1 MTNIKKIGL
10 TALAGSLV
18 ATSAFAG
25 AIDVTGSASVKFQS
39 EHETEHTQNNYTMG
53 QGLTFS
59 GGGDLDNGM
68 AISFGYVMT
77 NASFSSS
84 TLKLDMGDMGSLH
97 FAEGANPAGIGAWKD
112 KMPTAGE
119 EVYDDMGG
127 DGNGLAAFP
136 TNGTI
141 GYNGNLGGL
150 VDVSVSYNKNSS
162 TTTETAGAT
171 TGANVTTVMV
181 ANTGSSSSVVVSGS
195 PTDGAT
201 LFYGQGEKAGTT
213 KNNGTDM
220 WTVGGTYAVNALT
233 MGIQQTSIDKSAINS
248 DQDRLHMAVS
258 YQVNDDLAI
267 SYGMS
272 TVEFENASLVDQED
286 SGFSISYTMGS
297 MSLVGSWLESDNVSG
312 AAATNDSHTEIA
324 LSFAF

>member
-25 AIDVTGSASVKFQS
+25 AMDVTGSASVKFQS
-39 EHETEHTQNNYTMG
+39 EHESEHTGNNYTMG

-59 GGGDLDNGM
+59 GSGDLDNGM
-68 AISFGYVMT
+68 SISYGYVMS
-77 NASFSSS
+77 NAAFSSS

-127 DGNGLAAFP
+127 DGNGVATFP
-136 TNGTI
+136 TNGTL
-141 GYNGNLGGL
+141 GFNGNVGGL

-162 TTTETAGAT
+162 KK
-171 TGANVTTVMV
+171 VTTAATNGNSDTV
-181 ANTGSSSSVVVSGS
+181 AITTNTGSSTSVVISGS

-201 LFYGQGEKAGTT
+201 VFYGQGEKAGTT
-213 KNNGTDM
+213 KENGTDM
-220 WTVGGTYAVNALT
+220 RTIGATYAVNAVTL
-233 MGIQQTSIDKSAINS
+233 GIQQTNIDKSAANS
-248 DQDRLHMAVS
+248 DQDRLHLAAS
-258 YQVNDDLAI
+258 YQINDDLAI

-272 TVEFENASLVDQED
+272 TVEFEGSTTVDEED

-297 MSLVGSWLESDNVSG
+297 MSLVGSWLESDNVG
-312 AAATNDSHTEIA
+312 GTAASDDSNTK
-324 LSFAF
+324 LPKL

>member
-25 AIDVTGSASVKFQS
+25 AIDVTGKASVKFQS
-39 EHETEHTQNNYTMG
+39 EHESEHTGNNYSMG
-53 QGLTFS
+53 QALTFS

-77 NASFSSS
+77 NAAFSSS

-127 DGNGLAAFP
+127 DGNGVATFP

-141 GYNGNLGGL
+141 GYNGDLGGL

-162 TTTETAGAT
+162 SVKNVAAT
-171 TGANVTTVMV
+171 I
-181 ANTGSSSSVVVSGS
+181 SG
-195 PTDGAT
+195 
-201 LFYGQGEKAGTT
+201 
-213 KNNGTDM
+213 
-220 WTVGGTYAVNALT
+220 
-233 MGIQQTSIDKSAINS
+233 NS
-248 DQDRLHMAVS
+248 DLK
-258 YQVNDDLAI
+258 LLLL
-267 SYGMS
+267 
-272 TVEFENASLVDQED
+272 TLVH
-286 SGFSISYTMGS
+286 
-297 MSLVGSWLESDNVSG
+297 LVQL
-312 AAATNDSHTEIA
+312 
-324 LSFAF
+324 

>member
-25 AIDVTGSASVKFQS
+25 AMDVTGSASVKFVS

-53 QGLTFS
+53 QTLNFS
-59 GGGDLDNGM
+59 GSGEMDNGM
-68 AISFGYVMT
+68 TISYGYLMT
-77 NASFSSS
+77 NAALSSS

-97 FAEGANPAGIGAWKD
+97 FAEGANPAGIGGWKD

-127 DGNGLAAFP
+127 EANGYATFP

-141 GYNGNLGGL
+141 GYNGNLGDL
-150 VDVSVSYNKNSS
+150 VNVSVSYNKNSS
-162 TTTETAGAT
+162 STAVVAGTGTTDTRTIT
-171 TGANVTTVMV
+171 T
-181 ANTGSSSSVVVSGS
+181 NTGSSSSIVISGS
-195 PTDGAT
+195 PADGAT
-201 LFYGQGEKAGTT
+201 VFYGQGEKAGTT
-213 KNNGTDM
+213 KELGTDM
-220 WTVGGTYAVNALT
+220 WTAGVTYAVGGTTV
-233 MGIQQTSIDKSAINS
+233 GVQQTSIDSATANA
-248 DQDRLHMAVS
+248 DADRLHIAAS

-272 TVEFENASLVDQED
+272 TVEFEDATKVDQED
-286 SGFSISYTMGS
+286 SGFAISYTMGS
-297 MSLVGSWLESDNVSG
+297 MSLVGSWNESDNVSG
-312 AAATNDSHTEIA
+312 TSATDDSHTEIA

>member
-25 AIDVTGSASVKFQS
+25 AMDVTGSASVKFQS
-39 EHETEHTQNNYTMG
+39 EHESEHTGNNYSMG
-53 QGLTFS
+53 QTLNFS
-59 GGGDLDNGM
+59 GSGDLDNGM
-68 AISFGYVMT
+68 TISYGYLMT
-77 NASFSSS
+77 NAALSSS
-84 TLKLDMGDMGSLH
+84 TLKLDMGDMGQLN
-97 FAEGANPAGIGAWKD
+97 FNEGSNLSGIGAFRD

-119 EVYDDMGG
+119 QVWDDMGG
-127 DGNGLAAFP
+127 EANGQATFP

-141 GYNGNLGGL
+141 GYNGNLGDL

-162 TTTETAGAT
+162 SVKTVAT
-171 TGANVTTVMV
+171 TISGNSDTQTITT
-181 ANTGSSSSVVVSGS
+181 NTGSSSSIVISGS
-195 PTDGAT
+195 PADGAM
-201 LFYGQGEKAGTT
+201 LFYGQGEQAGTT
-213 KNNGTDM
+213 KNNGTDS
-220 WTVGGTYAVNALT
+220 WTAGATYAVGST
-233 MGIQQTSIDKSAINS
+233 TFGIQQTAIDKSAANA
-248 DQDRLHMAVS
+248 DADRLHIAAS

-272 TVEFENASLVDQED
+272 TVEFENGSLSDQED

-312 AAATNDSHTEIA
+312 AAATDDSHTEIA

>member
-10 TALAGSLV
+10 TALAGSLA

-25 AIDVTGSASVKFQS
+25 ALDVTGTAKITYVSQD
-39 EHETEHTQNNYTMG
+39 ETEVTGNPYSMS
-53 QGLTFS
+53 QGIGFS
-59 GGGDLDNGM
+59 GSGELDNGM
-68 AISFGYVMT
+68 TINYGYTMSD
-77 NASFSSS
+77 AAFSSS

-97 FAEGANPAGIGAWKD
+97 FAEGANPAGIGGWKD

-127 DGNGLAAFP
+127 EANGYATFP

-141 GYNGNLGGL
+141 GYNGNLGDL
-150 VDVSVSYNKNSS
+150 VNVSVSYNKNSS
-162 TTTETAGAT
+162 STAVTAAAGTGDSRTITT
-171 TGANVTTVMV
+171 
-181 ANTGSSSSVVVSGS
+181 NTGSSSSIVISGS
-195 PTDGAT
+195 PADGAT
-201 LFYGQGEKAGTT
+201 VFYGQGEKAGTT

-220 WTVGGTYAVNALT
+220 WTAGVTYATGATTFGV
-233 MGIQQTSIDKSAINS
+233 QQTAIDSATANA
-248 DQDRLHMAVS
+248 DADRLHIAAS

-272 TVEFENASLVDQED
+272 TVEFEDATLVDQED

-312 AAATNDSHTEIA
+312 ASATDDSHTEIA

>member
-25 AIDVTGSASVKFQS
+25 AMDVTGSASVKFQS

-53 QGLTFS
+53 QTLNFS
-59 GGGDLDNGM
+59 GSGEMDNGM
-68 AISFGYVMT
+68 TISYGYLMT
-77 NASFSSS
+77 NASLSSS
-84 TLKLDMGDMGSLH
+84 TLKLDMGDMGQLN
-97 FAEGANPAGIGAWKD
+97 FNEGSNLSGIGAYRD

-119 EVYDDMGG
+119 QVWDDMGG
-127 DGNGLAAFP
+127 EANGHATFP

-141 GYNGNLGGL
+141 GYNGNLGDL

-162 TTTETAGAT
+162 STAVVAGTGTTDTRTIT
-171 TGANVTTVMV
+171 T
-181 ANTGSSSSVVVSGS
+181 NTGSSSSIVISGS
-195 PTDGAT
+195 PADGAT

-220 WTVGGTYAVNALT
+220 WTAGATYAVGST
-233 MGIQQTSIDKSAINS
+233 TFGIQQTAIDKSAANA
-248 DQDRLHMAVS
+248 DADRLHIAAS

-272 TVEFENASLVDQED
+272 TVEFEQSSKVDQED

-312 AAATNDSHTEIA
+312 ASATDDSHTEIA

>member
-39 EHETEHTQNNYTMG
+39 EHETEATGNNYSMG

-112 KMPTAGE
+112 KMPSAGE

-127 DGNGLAAFP
+127 DGNGVATFP

-141 GYNGNLGGL
+141 GYNGNFGGL

-162 TTTETAGAT
+162 KVATVAATISGNSDTQTITT
-171 TGANVTTVMV
+171 
-181 ANTGSSSSVVVSGS
+181 NTGSSSSVVVSGS

-213 KNNGTDM
+213 KETGTDM

-233 MGIQQTSIDKSAINS
+233 MGIQQTSIDKSAVNT

-258 YQVNDDLAI
+258 YQINDDLAI

-272 TVEFENASLVDQED
+272 TVEFELASSVDEED

-297 MSLVGSWLESDNVSG
+297 MSLVGSWLESDNVGGVS
-312 AAATNDSHTEIA
+312 ATDDSHTEIA

>member
-25 AIDVTGSASVKFQS
+25 AMDVTGSASVKFQS

-53 QGLTFS
+53 QTLNFS
-59 GGGDLDNGM
+59 GSGEMDNGM
-68 AISFGYVMT
+68 TISYGYLMT
-77 NASFSSS
+77 NAALSSS
-84 TLKLDMGDMGSLH
+84 TLKLDMGDMGQLN
-97 FAEGANPAGIGAWKD
+97 FNEGSNLSGIGAYRD
-112 KMPTAGE
+112 KMPSAGE
-119 EVYDDMGG
+119 QVWDDMGG
-127 DGNGLAAFP
+127 EANGHATFP

-141 GYNGNLGGL
+141 GYNGNLGDL

-162 TTTETAGAT
+162 STAVTAAAGTGDSRTITT
-171 TGANVTTVMV
+171 
-181 ANTGSSSSVVVSGS
+181 NTGSSSSIVISGS
-195 PTDGAT
+195 PADGAT
-201 LFYGQGEKAGTT
+201 VFYGQGEKAGTT

-220 WTVGGTYAVNALT
+220 WTAGVTYATGATTFGV
-233 MGIQQTSIDKSAINS
+233 QQTAIDSATANA
-248 DQDRLHMAVS
+248 DADRLHIAAS

-272 TVEFENASLVDQED
+272 TVEFENANLSDQED

-312 AAATNDSHTEIA
+312 AAATDDSHTEIA

>member
-25 AIDVTGSASVKFQS
+25 AMDVTGSASVKFQS

-53 QGLTFS
+53 QTLNFS
-59 GGGDLDNGM
+59 GSGEMDNGM
-68 AISFGYVMT
+68 TISYGYLMT
-77 NASFSSS
+77 NAALSSS

-97 FAEGANPAGIGAWKD
+97 FAEGANPAGIGGWKD

-127 DGNGLAAFP
+127 EANGYATFP

-141 GYNGNLGGL
+141 GYNGNLGDL
-150 VDVSVSYNKNSS
+150 VNVSVSYNKNSS
-162 TTTETAGAT
+162 STSVIAATGTGDSRTITT
-171 TGANVTTVMV
+171 
-181 ANTGSSSSVVVSGS
+181 NTGSSSSIVLSGS
-195 PTDGAT
+195 PADGAT
-201 LFYGQGEKAGTT
+201 VFYGQGEKAGTT

-220 WTVGGTYAVNALT
+220 WTAGVTYAVGAT
-233 MGIQQTSIDKSAINS
+233 TFGVQQTAIDSATANA
-248 DQDRLHMAVS
+248 DADRLHIAAS

-272 TVEFENASLVDQED
+272 TVEFEDATKVDQED
-286 SGFSISYTMGS
+286 SGFAISYTMGS
-297 MSLVGSWLESDNVSG
+297 MSLVGSWNESDNVSG
-312 AAATNDSHTEIA
+312 TSATDDSHTEIA

>member
-25 AIDVTGSASVKFQS
+25 AMDVTGSASVKFVS

-53 QGLTFS
+53 QTLNFS
-59 GGGDLDNGM
+59 GSGEMDNGM
-68 AISFGYVMT
+68 TISYGYLMT
-77 NASFSSS
+77 NAALSSS

-97 FAEGANPAGIGAWKD
+97 FAEGANPAGIGGWKD

-127 DGNGLAAFP
+127 EANGYATFP

-141 GYNGNLGGL
+141 GYNGNLGDL

-162 TTTETAGAT
+162 STSVTAATGTGDSRTITT
-171 TGANVTTVMV
+171 
-181 ANTGSSSSVVVSGS
+181 NTGSSSSIVLSGS
-195 PTDGAT
+195 PADGAT
-201 LFYGQGEKAGTT
+201 VFYGQGEKAGTT

-220 WTVGGTYAVNALT
+220 WTAGVTYAVGAT
-233 MGIQQTSIDKSAINS
+233 TFGVQQTAIDSATANA
-248 DQDRLHMAVS
+248 DADRLHIAAS

-272 TVEFENASLVDQED
+272 TVEFEDATKVDQED
-286 SGFSISYTMGS
+286 SGFAISYTMGS
-297 MSLVGSWLESDNVSG
+297 MSLVGSWNESDNVSG
-312 AAATNDSHTEIA
+312 TSATDDSHTEIA

>member
-77 NASFSSS
+77 NAAFSSS

-213 KNNGTDM
+213 KELGTDM
-220 WTVGGTYAVNALT
+220 WTTGGTYAVNAVT
-233 MGIQQTSIDKSAINS
+233 VGIQLSSIDAAASNA
-248 DQDRLHMAVS
+248 DTDRQHLALS
-258 YQVNDDLAI
+258 YQINDDLAI

-272 TVEFENASLVDQED
+272 TVEFENAALVDQED

-312 AAATNDSHTEIA
+312 ASATDDSHTEIA

>member
-39 EHETEHTQNNYTMG
+39 EHETEHTQNNYSMG
-53 QGLTFS
+53 QALTFS

-141 GYNGNLGGL
+141 GYNGSLGGL

-162 TTTETAGAT
+162 STSITQVTGTGDSRTITT
-171 TGANVTTVMV
+171 
-181 ANTGSSSSVVVSGS
+181 NTGSSSSVVVSGS

-272 TVEFENASLVDQED
+272 TVEFELASSSDEED

-297 MSLVGSWLESDNVSG
+297 MSLVGSWLESDNVG
-312 AAATNDSHTEIA
+312 GTAASDDSHTEIA

>member
-25 AIDVTGSASVKFQS
+25 AMDVTGSASVKFSS

-53 QGLTFS
+53 QTLNFS
-59 GGGDLDNGM
+59 GSGDLDNGM
-68 AISFGYVMT
+68 TISYGYLMT
-77 NASFSSS
+77 NAALSSS

-97 FAEGANPAGIGAWKD
+97 FAEGANPAGIGGWKD

-127 DGNGLAAFP
+127 EANGYATFP

-162 TTTETAGAT
+162 STSVIQATGTGDSRTITT
-171 TGANVTTVMV
+171 
-181 ANTGSSSSVVVSGS
+181 NTGSSSSIVISGS
-195 PTDGAT
+195 PADGA
-201 LFYGQGEKAGTT
+201 LVFYGQGEKAGTT
-213 KNNGTDM
+213 KETGTDM
-220 WTVGGTYAVNALT
+220 WTTGGTYAVNSVT
-233 MGIQQTSIDKSAINS
+233 MGVQLTSIDSATANA
-248 DQDRLHMAVS
+248 DADRQHLALS
-258 YQVNDDLAI
+258 YQINDDLAI

-312 AAATNDSHTEIA
+312 AAATDDSHTEIA

>member
-25 AIDVTGSASVKFQS
+25 AMDVTGSASVKWQS
-39 EHETEHTQNNYTMG
+39 EHESEHTQNNYTMG
-53 QGLTFS
+53 QTLNFS
-59 GGGDLDNGM
+59 GSGEMDNGM
-68 AISFGYVMT
+68 TISYGYLMT
-77 NASFSSS
+77 NASLSSS
-84 TLKLDMGDMGSLH
+84 TLKLDMGDMGQLN
-97 FAEGANPAGIGAWKD
+97 FNEGSNLSGIGAYRD
-112 KMPTAGE
+112 KMPSAGE
-119 EVYDDMGG
+119 QVWDDMGG
-127 DGNGLAAFP
+127 EANGHATFP

-141 GYNGNLGGL
+141 GYNGNLGDM

-162 TTTETAGAT
+162 SSAITAATDGGSDTVTITT
-171 TGANVTTVMV
+171 
-181 ANTGSSSSVVVSGS
+181 NTGSSSSIVISGS
-195 PTDGAT
+195 PADGAT
-201 LFYGQGEKAGTT
+201 VFYGQGEKAGTT

-220 WTVGGTYAVNALT
+220 WTAGVTYAVGAT
-233 MGIQQTSIDKSAINS
+233 TFGVQQTAIDASAANA
-248 DQDRLHMAVS
+248 DADRLHIAAS

-272 TVEFENASLVDQED
+272 TVEFEDATKVDQED

-312 AAATNDSHTEIA
+312 TSATDDSHTEIA

>member
-25 AIDVTGSASVKFQS
+25 AMDVTGTAKVTFVS
-39 EHETEHTQNNYTMG
+39 EHESEHTQNNYTMG
-53 QGLTFS
+53 QTLNFAGS
-59 GGGDLDNGM
+59 GEMDNGM
-68 AISFGYVMT
+68 TISYGYLMT
-77 NASFSSS
+77 NAALSSS
-84 TLKLDMGDMGSLH
+84 TLKLDMGDMGSMH
-97 FAEGANPAGIGAWKD
+97 FAEGANPAGIGAYRD

-119 EVYDDMGG
+119 QVWDDMGG
-127 DGNGLAAFP
+127 EANGHATFP

-141 GYNGNLGGL
+141 GYIGNLGDL

-162 TTTETAGAT
+162 TSANTAT
-171 TGANVTTVMV
+171 TTSGNSDTRTITT
-181 ANTGSSSSVVVSGS
+181 NTGSSSSIVISGS
-195 PTDGAT
+195 PAEGAT

-213 KNNGTDM
+213 KENGTDM
-220 WTVGGTYAVNALT
+220 WTAGVTYAIGSVTA
-233 MGIQQTSIDKSAINS
+233 GIQQTAIDAAAANA
-248 DQDRLHMAVS
+248 DADRLHMSAS

-272 TVEFENASLVDQED
+272 TVEFENATLSDQED

-312 AAATNDSHTEIA
+312 AAATDDAHTEIA

>member
-39 EHETEHTQNNYTMG
+39 EHETEHTQNNYSMG
-53 QGLTFS
+53 QALKFN

-112 KMPTAGE
+112 KMPSAGE

-127 DGNGLAAFP
+127 DGNGLASFP

-141 GYNGNLGGL
+141 GYNGNFGGL

-162 TTTETAGAT
+162 KK
-171 TGANVTTVMV
+171 VTTAATNGASDTV
-181 ANTGSSSSVVVSGS
+181 AITTNTGSSSSVVVSGS

-233 MGIQQTSIDKSAINS
+233 MGIQQTSIDKSAANS

-272 TVEFENASLVDQED
+272 TVEFETASSSDEED

-297 MSLVGSWLESDNVSG
+297 MSLVGSWLESDNVG
-312 AAATNDSHTEIA
+312 GTAASDDSHTEIA

>member
-25 AIDVTGSASVKFQS
+25 AMDVTGSASVKFQS
-39 EHETEHTQNNYTMG
+39 EHETEHTQNNYSMG
-53 QGLTFS
+53 QTLNFS
-59 GGGDLDNGM
+59 GSGEMDNGM
-68 AISFGYVMT
+68 TISYGYLMT
-77 NASFSSS
+77 NAALSSS
-84 TLKLDMGDMGSLH
+84 TLKLDMGDMGQLN
-97 FAEGANPAGIGAWKD
+97 FNEGSNLSGIGAYRD

-119 EVYDDMGG
+119 QVWDDMGG
-127 DGNGLAAFP
+127 EANGHATFP

-141 GYNGNLGGL
+141 GYNGNLGDL

-162 TTTETAGAT
+162 STKVVAGTGTTDTRTIT
-171 TGANVTTVMV
+171 T
-181 ANTGSSSSVVVSGS
+181 NTGSSSSIVISGS
-195 PTDGAT
+195 PADGAM

-213 KNNGTDM
+213 KENGTDM
-220 WTVGGTYAVNALT
+220 WTAGATYAVNRVTL
-233 MGIQQTSIDKSAINS
+233 GVQQTAIDASAANA
-248 DQDRLHMAVS
+248 DADRLHIAAT

-272 TVEFENASLVDQED
+272 TVEFENANLSDQED
-286 SGFSISYTMGS
+286 SGFSVSYTMGS

-312 AAATNDSHTEIA
+312 AAATDDSHTEIA
-324 LSFAF
+324 LAFAF

>member
-25 AIDVTGSASVKFQS
+25 AMDVTGSASVKFQS
-39 EHETEHTQNNYTMG
+39 EHETEHTQNNYSMG
-53 QGLTFS
+53 QTLNFS
-59 GGGDLDNGM
+59 GSGEMDNGM
-68 AISFGYVMT
+68 TISYGYLMT
-77 NASFSSS
+77 NAALSSS
-84 TLKLDMGDMGSLH
+84 TLKLDMGDMGQLN
-97 FAEGANPAGIGAWKD
+97 FNEGSNLSGIGAYRD
-112 KMPTAGE
+112 KMPSAGE
-119 EVYDDMGG
+119 QVWDDMGG
-127 DGNGLAAFP
+127 EANGHATFP

-141 GYNGNLGGL
+141 GYNGNLGDL

-162 TTTETAGAT
+162 STAVTAAAGTGDSRTITT
-171 TGANVTTVMV
+171 
-181 ANTGSSSSVVVSGS
+181 NTGSSSSIVISGS
-195 PTDGAT
+195 PADGAT
-201 LFYGQGEKAGTT
+201 VFYGQGEKAGTT

-220 WTVGGTYAVNALT
+220 WTAGVTYATGATTFGV
-233 MGIQQTSIDKSAINS
+233 QQTAIDSATANA
-248 DQDRLHMAVS
+248 DADRLHIAAS

-272 TVEFENASLVDQED
+272 TVEFEDATLVDQED

-312 AAATNDSHTEIA
+312 ASATDDSHTEIA

>member
-25 AIDVTGSASVKFQS
+25 AMDVTGSASVKFQS
-39 EHETEHTQNNYTMG
+39 EHESEHTGNNYSMG
-53 QGLTFS
+53 QTLNFS
-59 GGGDLDNGM
+59 GSGEMDNGM
-68 AISFGYVMT
+68 TISYGYLMT
-77 NASFSSS
+77 NASLSSS
-84 TLKLDMGDMGSLH
+84 TLKLDMGDMGQLN
-97 FAEGANPAGIGAWKD
+97 FNEGSNLSGIGAYRD

-119 EVYDDMGG
+119 QVWDDMGG
-127 DGNGLAAFP
+127 EANGHATFP

-141 GYNGNLGGL
+141 GYNGNLGDL

-162 TTTETAGAT
+162 STAVVAGTGTTDTRTIT
-171 TGANVTTVMV
+171 T
-181 ANTGSSSSVVVSGS
+181 NTGSSSSIVISGS
-195 PTDGAT
+195 PADGAT
-201 LFYGQGEKAGTT
+201 LFYGQAEEAGTT
-213 KNNGTDM
+213 KENGTDK
-220 WTVGGTYAVNALT
+220 WTAGVTYAVGAT
-233 MGIQQTSIDKSAINS
+233 TFGVQQTSVDSATANA
-248 DQDRLHMAVS
+248 DADRLHIAAS

-272 TVEFENASLVDQED
+272 TVEFEQSSKVDQED

-312 AAATNDSHTEIA
+312 TSATDDSHTEIA

>member
-25 AIDVTGSASVKFQS
+25 AMDVTGKASVKFQS

-53 QGLTFS
+53 QTLNFAGS
-59 GGGDLDNGM
+59 GDLDNGM
-68 AISFGYVMT
+68 TISYGYLMT
-77 NASFSSS
+77 NAALSSS

-97 FAEGANPAGIGAWKD
+97 FAEGANPAGIGGWKD

-127 DGNGLAAFP
+127 EANGYATFP

-141 GYNGNLGGL
+141 GYNGSLADMVN
-150 VDVSVSYNKNSS
+150 VSVSYNKNSS
-162 TTTETAGAT
+162 STKVTAATGTGDSRTITT
-171 TGANVTTVMV
+171 
-181 ANTGSSSSVVVSGS
+181 NTGSSSSIVLHGS
-195 PTDGAT
+195 PADGAT
-201 LFYGQGEKAGTT
+201 VWYGQGEKAGTT

-220 WTVGGTYAVNALT
+220 WTAGVKYATGAT
-233 MGIQQTSIDKSAINS
+233 TFGIQQTAIDKAAANS
-248 DQDRLHMAVS
+248 DEDRLHIAAS

-272 TVEFENASLVDQED
+272 TVEFEGANLTDQED
-286 SGFSISYTMGS
+286 TGFSISYTMGS

-312 AAATNDSHTEIA
+312 AAATDDSHTEIA

>member
-25 AIDVTGSASVKFQS
+25 AMDVTGKASVKFQS

-53 QGLTFS
+53 QTLNFS
-59 GGGDLDNGM
+59 GSGEMDNGM
-68 AISFGYVMT
+68 TISYGYLMT
-77 NASFSSS
+77 NAALSSS

-97 FAEGANPAGIGAWKD
+97 FAEGANPAGIGGWKD

-127 DGNGLAAFP
+127 EANGYATFP

-162 TTTETAGAT
+162 SISYAKNITTTT
-171 TGANVTTVMV
+171 T
-181 ANTGSSSSVVVSGS
+181 NTGSSSSVVISGS

-213 KNNGTDM
+213 KETGTDM

-233 MGIQQTSIDKSAINS
+233 MGIQQTSIDKSAVNT
-248 DQDRLHMAVS
+248 DEDRLHMAVS

-272 TVEFENASLVDQED
+272 TVEFELASSVDEED

-297 MSLVGSWLESDNVSG
+297 MSLVGSWLESDNVGGVS
-312 AAATNDSHTEIA
+312 ATDDSHTEIA

>member
-25 AIDVTGSASVKFQS
+25 AMDVTGSASVKFVS

-53 QGLTFS
+53 QTLNFS
-59 GGGDLDNGM
+59 GSGDLDNGM
-68 AISFGYVMT
+68 TISYGYLMT
-77 NASFSSS
+77 NAALSSS

-97 FAEGANPAGIGAWKD
+97 FAEGANPAGIGGWKD

-127 DGNGLAAFP
+127 EANGYATFP

-141 GYNGNLGGL
+141 GYNGSLADMVN
-150 VDVSVSYNKNSS
+150 VSVSYNKNSS
-162 TTTETAGAT
+162 TTTETAAT
-171 TGANVTTVMV
+171 TSGGNVTTVMV
-181 ANTGSSSSVVVSGS
+181 ANTGSSSSIVLHGS
-195 PTDGAT
+195 PADGAT
-201 LFYGQGEKAGTT
+201 VWYGQGEKAGTT
-213 KNNGTDM
+213 KENGTDM
-220 WTVGGTYAVNALT
+220 WTAGVKYAVGST
-233 MGIQQTSIDKSAINS
+233 TFGIQQTSIDKAAANS
-248 DQDRLHMAVS
+248 DQDRLHLAAS

-272 TVEFENASLVDQED
+272 TVEFENAGLSDQED

-312 AAATNDSHTEIA
+312 ASATDDSHTEIA

>member
-25 AIDVTGSASVKFQS
+25 AMDVTGSASVKFVS

-53 QGLTFS
+53 QTLNLS
-59 GGGDLDNGM
+59 GSGEMDNGM
-68 AISFGYVMT
+68 TISYGYLMT
-77 NASFSSS
+77 NAALSSS

-97 FAEGANPAGIGAWKD
+97 FAEGANPAGIGGWKD

-127 DGNGLAAFP
+127 EANGYATFP

-141 GYNGNLGGL
+141 GYNGNLGDL
-150 VDVSVSYNKNSS
+150 VNVSVSYNKNSS
-162 TTTETAGAT
+162 STSVIAATGTGDSRTITT
-171 TGANVTTVMV
+171 
-181 ANTGSSSSVVVSGS
+181 NTGSSSSIVLSGS
-195 PTDGAT
+195 PADGAT
-201 LFYGQGEKAGTT
+201 VFYGQGEKAGTT

-220 WTVGGTYAVNALT
+220 WTAGVTYAVGAT
-233 MGIQQTSIDKSAINS
+233 TFGVQQTAIDSATANA
-248 DQDRLHMAVS
+248 DADRLHIAAS

-272 TVEFENASLVDQED
+272 TVEFEDATKVDQED
-286 SGFSISYTMGS
+286 SGFAISYTMGS
-297 MSLVGSWLESDNVSG
+297 MSLVGSWNESDNVSG
-312 AAATNDSHTEIA
+312 TSATDDSHTEIA

>member
-25 AIDVTGSASVKFQS
+25 AIDVTGKASVKFQS
-39 EHETEHTQNNYTMG
+39 EHESEHTGNNYSMG
-53 QGLTFS
+53 QALTFS

-127 DGNGLAAFP
+127 DGNGVATFP

-141 GYNGNLGGL
+141 GYNGNFGGL

-162 TTTETAGAT
+162 KVATVAATISGNSDTQTITT
-171 TGANVTTVMV
+171 
-181 ANTGSSSSVVVSGS
+181 NTGSSSSVVVSGS

-213 KNNGTDM
+213 KETGTDM

-233 MGIQQTSIDKSAINS
+233 MGIQQTSIDASAANS
-248 DQDRLHMAVS
+248 DQDRLHMAIS

-272 TVEFENASLVDQED
+272 TVEFETASSSDEED

-297 MSLVGSWLESDNVSG
+297 MSLVGSWLESDNVGGVS
-312 AAATNDSHTEIA
+312 ATDDSHTEIA

>member
-25 AIDVTGSASVKFQS
+25 AMDVTGSASVKFVS

-53 QGLTFS
+53 QTLNFS
-59 GGGDLDNGM
+59 GSGEMDNGM
-68 AISFGYVMT
+68 TISYGYLMT
-77 NASFSSS
+77 NAALSSS

-97 FAEGANPAGIGAWKD
+97 FAEGANPAGIGGWKD

-127 DGNGLAAFP
+127 EANGYATFP

-141 GYNGNLGGL
+141 GYNGNLGDL
-150 VDVSVSYNKNSS
+150 VNVSVSYNKNSS
-162 TTTETAGAT
+162 STSVIAATGTGDSRTITT
-171 TGANVTTVMV
+171 
-181 ANTGSSSSVVVSGS
+181 NTGSSSSIVLSGS
-195 PTDGAT
+195 PADGAT
-201 LFYGQGEKAGTT
+201 VFYGQGEKAGTT

-220 WTVGGTYAVNALT
+220 WTAGVTYAVGAT
-233 MGIQQTSIDKSAINS
+233 TFGVQQTAIDSATANA
-248 DQDRLHMAVS
+248 DADRLHIAAS

-272 TVEFENASLVDQED
+272 TVEFEDATKVDQED
-286 SGFSISYTMGS
+286 SGFAISYTMGS
-297 MSLVGSWLESDNVSG
+297 MSLVGSWNESDNVSG
-312 AAATNDSHTEIA
+312 TSATDDSHTEIA

>member
-39 EHETEHTQNNYTMG
+39 EHETEHTGNNYSMG

-77 NASFSSS
+77 NAAFSSS

-162 TTTETAGAT
+162 STSITQVTGTGDSRTITT
-171 TGANVTTVMV
+171 
-181 ANTGSSSSVVVSGS
+181 NTGSSSSIVISGS

-272 TVEFENASLVDQED
+272 TVEFELASSSDEED

-297 MSLVGSWLESDNVSG
+297 MSLVGSWLESDNVG
-312 AAATNDSHTEIA
+312 GTAASDDSHTEIA

>member
-39 EHETEHTQNNYTMG
+39 EHETEHTGNNYSMG

-77 NASFSSS
+77 NAAFSSS

-141 GYNGNLGGL
+141 GYNGSLGGL

-162 TTTETAGAT
+162 STAVTAAAGTGDSRTITT
-171 TGANVTTVMV
+171 
-181 ANTGSSSSVVVSGS
+181 NTGSSSSIVISGS

-201 LFYGQGEKAGTT
+201 VFYGQGESAGTT
-213 KNNGTDM
+213 KETGTDL
-220 WTVGGTYAVNALT
+220 WTTGATYAVNSVT
-233 MGIQQTSIDKSAINS
+233 MGVQLTSVDAAAANS
-248 DQDRLHMAVS
+248 DADRQHLALS
-258 YQVNDDLAI
+258 YQINDDLAI

-272 TVEFENASLVDQED
+272 TVEFEDASLVDQED
-286 SGFSISYTMGS
+286 SGFSVSYTMGS

-312 AAATNDSHTEIA
+312 ASATNDAHTEIA

>member
-25 AIDVTGSASVKFQS
+25 AMDVTGSASVKFQS
-39 EHETEHTQNNYTMG
+39 EHETEHTGNNYSMG
-53 QGLTFS
+53 QTLNFAGS
-59 GGGDLDNGM
+59 GDLDNGM
-68 AISFGYVMT
+68 TISYGYLMT
-77 NASFSSS
+77 NAALSSS

-97 FAEGANPAGIGAWKD
+97 FAEGANPAGIGGWKD

-127 DGNGLAAFP
+127 EANGYATFP

-141 GYNGNLGGL
+141 GYNGSLGDL
-150 VDVSVSYNKNSS
+150 VNVSVSYNKNSS
-162 TTTETAGAT
+162 SVTNVAATISGNSDTKTITT
-171 TGANVTTVMV
+171 
-181 ANTGSSSSVVVSGS
+181 NTGSSSSIVISGS
-195 PTDGAT
+195 PVDGAT
-201 LFYGQGEKAGTT
+201 LFYCQGEKAGTT
-213 KNNGTDM
+213 KETGTDM
-220 WTVGGTYAVNALT
+220 WTAGVTYATGAT
-233 MGIQQTSIDKSAINS
+233 TFGIQQTAIDSATANA
-248 DQDRLHMAVS
+248 DADRLHIAAS

-272 TVEFENASLVDQED
+272 TVEFEDANLSDQED

-312 AAATNDSHTEIA
+312 AAATDDSHTEIA

>member
-53 QGLTFS
+53 QTLKFN

-112 KMPTAGE
+112 KMPSAGE

-127 DGNGLAAFP
+127 DGNGLASFP

-141 GYNGNLGGL
+141 GYNGNFGGL

-162 TTTETAGAT
+162 KK
-171 TGANVTTVMV
+171 VTTAATNGASDTV
-181 ANTGSSSSVVVSGS
+181 AITTNTGSSSSVVVSGS

-233 MGIQQTSIDKSAINS
+233 MGIQQTSIDKSAANS

-272 TVEFENASLVDQED
+272 TVEFELASSVDEED

-297 MSLVGSWLESDNVSG
+297 MSLVGSWLESDNVG
-312 AAATNDSHTEIA
+312 GTAASDDSHTEIA

>member
-25 AIDVTGSASVKFQS
+25 AMDVTGSASVKFQS
-39 EHETEHTQNNYTMG
+39 EHESEHTGNNYSMG
-53 QGLTFS
+53 QTLNFS
-59 GGGDLDNGM
+59 GSGEMDNGM
-68 AISFGYVMT
+68 TISYGYLMT
-77 NASFSSS
+77 NASLSSS
-84 TLKLDMGDMGSLH
+84 TLKLDMGDMGQLN
-97 FAEGANPAGIGAWKD
+97 FNEGSNLSGIGAYRD
-112 KMPTAGE
+112 KMPSAGE
-119 EVYDDMGG
+119 QVWDDMGG
-127 DGNGLAAFP
+127 EANGQAIFP

-141 GYNGNLGGL
+141 GYNGNLGDL

-162 TTTETAGAT
+162 STSVVAVTGTADSRTITT
-171 TGANVTTVMV
+171 
-181 ANTGSSSSVVVSGS
+181 NTGSSSSIVISGS
-195 PTDGAT
+195 PADGAT
-201 LFYGQGEKAGTT
+201 LFYGQGESAGTT

-220 WTVGGTYAVNALT
+220 WTAGVTYAVGAT
-233 MGIQQTSIDKSAINS
+233 TFGVQQTSIDKSAANS
-248 DQDRLHMAVS
+248 DTDRMHIAAS

-272 TVEFENASLVDQED
+272 TVEFQSASLVDQED

-312 AAATNDSHTEIA
+312 ASATDDSHTEIA

>member
-25 AIDVTGSASVKFQS
+25 AMDVTGSASVKFQS
-39 EHETEHTQNNYTMG
+39 EHESEHTGNNYSMG
-53 QGLTFS
+53 QTLNFS
-59 GGGDLDNGM
+59 GSGEMDNGM
-68 AISFGYVMT
+68 TISYGYLMT
-77 NASFSSS
+77 NASLSSS
-84 TLKLDMGDMGSLH
+84 TLKLDMGDMGQLN
-97 FAEGANPAGIGAWKD
+97 FNEGSNLSGIGAYRD

-119 EVYDDMGG
+119 QVWDDMGG
-127 DGNGLAAFP
+127 EANGHATFP

-141 GYNGNLGGL
+141 GYNGNLGDM

-162 TTTETAGAT
+162 KTAVVAGAGT
-171 TGANVTTVMV
+171 TDTRTITT
-181 ANTGSSSSVVVSGS
+181 NTGSSSSIVISGS
-195 PTDGAT
+195 PADGAT
-201 LFYGQGEKAGTT
+201 LFYGQGESAGTT
-213 KNNGTDM
+213 KENGTDM
-220 WTVGGTYAVNALT
+220 WTAGVTYAVGAT
-233 MGIQQTSIDKSAINS
+233 TFGVQQTAIDKSAANA
-248 DQDRLHMAVS
+248 DADRLHIAAS

-272 TVEFENASLVDQED
+272 TVEFESASKVDQED
-286 SGFSISYTMGS
+286 TGFSISYTMGS

-312 AAATNDSHTEIA
+312 TSATDDSHTEIA

>member
-39 EHETEHTQNNYTMG
+39 EHETEHTQNNYSMG
-53 QGLTFS
+53 QALTFS

-162 TTTETAGAT
+162 STAVVAGTGTTDTRTIT
-171 TGANVTTVMV
+171 T
-181 ANTGSSSSVVVSGS
+181 NTGSSSSVVISGS

-213 KNNGTDM
+213 KELGTDM
-220 WTVGGTYAVNALT
+220 WTTGGTYAVNAVT
-233 MGIQQTSIDKSAINS
+233 VGIQLSSIDAAASNA
-248 DQDRLHMAVS
+248 DTDRQHLALS
-258 YQVNDDLAI
+258 YQINDDLAI

-272 TVEFENASLVDQED
+272 TVEFENAALVDQED

-312 AAATNDSHTEIA
+312 ASATDDSHTEIA